1 MPSHLNCAIKYYIN
15 FICRKDDLVLLELL
29 NFHFGQELLQLVMG
43 KSLEKAPLLQ
53 ILYRDI
59 FPVFNPSLFIDRKEN
74 LLKGFNNR
82 LATQIVVLQQHK
94 EIFKV
99 ALKQLSVFGKN
110 YKTNPEYRLHNF
122 FVLFESVVFELMV
135 PKDVLSILESSQE
148 SHDKCSYILV
158 VIETRSQRL

>member
-1 MPSHLNCAIKYYIN
+1 VPSHLHCAIKYYIN
-15 FICRKDDLVLLELL
+15 FFCRKDDLVLLELL

-59 FPVFNPSLFIDRKEN
+59 LPVFNPSLFIDRKEN
-74 LLKGFNNR
+74 LLKGLNNR

-110 YKTNPEYRLHNF
+110 YKTNPEYCLHNF
-122 FVLFESVVFELMV
+122 FVLFESVVFELIV
-135 PKDVLSILESSQE
+135 PKDVLSILESSQQ
-148 SHDKCSYILV
+148 SHDKSSNILV